1 VLISSRTAP
10 ADAEEVSDRLAA
22 ALTRPFV
29 IDGHR
34 LHLGASIGRAV
45 FPIDADDADGLL
57 RAADAA
63 MFGVKRDTRARALV
77 PGRAR

>member
-1 VLISSRTAP
+1 M
-10 ADAEEVSDRLAA
+10 
-22 ALTRPFV
+22 

-45 FPIDADDADGLL
+45 FPLDADDPDGLL

-63 MFGVKRDTRARALV
+63 MFGVKRDSRARTLQPV
-77 PGRAR
+77 RTR